1 MLFGASDGRGLTR
14 AGGRA
19 ALLCACAAAAV
30 AAQPAFALPIEN
42 TPADIADM
50 GMSMGRV
57 VVPRRIDDSV
67 LPHDAP
73 AKAPLVQPDPQSGLA
88 PGGSTITG
96 NSGTFDVS
104 VAPAALESVPS
115 AEGRRNDEGGVR
127 GFRNQAAALPPLPAA
142 PSAAQLEQLLVT
154 SQAPPAADVARIEEG
169 AIVLTTVMTS
179 KVAGSLSNAAPAPAS
194 ASGSVEYAGSTLG
207 CFGAGCILPHRVRLG
222 A

>member
-1 MLFGASDGRGLTR
+1 MRSRGCP
-14 AGGRA
+14 A
-19 ALLCACAAAAV
+19 AHRSTC
-30 AAQPAFALPIEN
+30 
-42 TPADIADM
+42 
-50 GMSMGRV
+50 
-57 VVPRRIDDSV
+57 V

-207 CFGAGCILPHRVRLG
+207 CFGAGCTPAASSSIGGLTFDRRKLRSSLRHRFSILWRTE
-222 A
+222 